1 MFCGRFVEFEPDE
14 EVKSFYCF
22 FSSLPVIAEVSEG
35 KRKRRVILLLLVS
48 FLTLSCVSS
57 ESKTRE
63 ILLLFHFFTSCCGK
77 GEGKE
82 EKEKSILSLLRCHFD
97 LDLMRVF

>member
-1 MFCGRFVEFEPDE
+1 MNSC
-14 EVKSFYCF
+14 YCF

-48 FLTLSCVSS
+48 YLTLSCVLG

-63 ILLLFHFFTSCCGK
+63 MLLLFHFFTFCCGK
-77 GEGKE
+77 GEGREEE
-82 EKEKSILSLLRCHFD
+82 EKDIFSPFRCHFE